1 MLLATTDWLIIILY
15 LLFSLLVG
23 LWAARTAGKSSV
35 EFFAA
40 GKNMPWWILGVSM
53 VATTF
58 STDTPNLVT
67 DIVRQ
72 NGVAGNWTWWAF
84 LVTGLVTVFIYAN
97 LWKRSG
103 ILTDVE
109 FYELRYSGKPAA
121 FLRGFRA
128 IYLGLIFNV
137 VIMATVSLAA
147 IKIGTVMLG
156 LTPLQTILLAGTVT
170 VIYSMMGGL
179 RGVLFTDFIQ
189 FFLAMTGAF
198 AAAWIALS
206 HPDVGGL
213 SGLLSHEAVI
223 PRLNMLPDFSNPS
236 QLWPLLIIPF
246 AVQWWSVYY
255 PGAEPGGG
263 GYVAQRMFA
272 AKNED
277 HSIGAVFLFNVA
289 HYALRPW
296 PWIIVALCSLIVFPD
311 VESIRQAFPQ
321 AAGVAADDMGYP
333 AMLTFLPVGWM
344 GVVMAGLIAAY
355 MSTISTHLNWGSSYL
370 VHDFYRR
377 FLRQDSSEKELV
389 RVGRIST
396 ALLMVLAGWFSLR
409 LESAL
414 DNFQIILQI
423 GAGTGLIFILRWF
436 WWRVN
441 PWSEIAGMVISFLI
455 AIYFRM
461 IHPQTGLPDLPDW
474 QELLIGVGLTTVG
487 WVAVTF
493 LTRPSDEETLIR
505 FCRLIR
511 PGGPGWQKI
520 VRAADNRGI
529 PVTELEDEAWRV
541 PQGILCTVL
550 GCFFIYGAL
559 LATGFWIYGR
569 TLPATLLTLLALA
582 SGYLLIKAWKKLVS
596 ISPRVES
603 LSPVSGK

>member
-1 MLLATTDWLIIILY
+1 
-15 LLFSLLVG
+15 
-23 LWAARTAGKSSV
+23 
-35 EFFAA
+35 
-40 GKNMPWWILGVSM
+40 MPWWILGVSM

-487 WVAVTF
+487 WVAVTY

>member
-15 LLFSLLVG
+15 LLFSLVIG
-23 LWAARTAGKSSV
+23 LWASRTAGKSSV

-487 WVAVTF
+487 WVAVTY